1 MARRPVDYTAQMQ
14 AVEDRRRQQEEKQ
27 RKEAQREQQLRERQ
41 ALSYGQVAIAI
52 LGDRITI
59 DEFAGRLL
67 DSRDQGTANP
77 QLKTEW
83 TARGATHF
91 PPGGSGKPHRK
102 SAASNGAA
110 GSNGAAENGDHHNG
124 HQPPAPRPSRARP
137 TAPPA
142 TDDLLGGIAA
152 DRPGSGTAAKGGG
165 DGEQP

>member
-52 LGDRITI
+52 LGDRISI

-77 QLKTEW
+77 QLKTGW
-83 TARGATHF
+83 TARGATDF
-91 PPGGSGKPHRK
+91 PPGGGSKPHRK
-102 SAASNGAA
+102 SSASNGAA
-110 GSNGAAENGDHHNG
+110 GSNGAVGNGEHPNG
-124 HQPPAPRPSRARP
+124 HQPPAPKPSRTRP
-137 TAPPA
+137 TPSPA

-152 DRPGSGTAAKGGG
+152 DRPGSGTAAKGGD

>member
-14 AVEDRRRQQEEKQ
+14 AVEDRRRQQEERQ
-27 RKEAQREQQLRERQ
+27 RKEQQREQQLRERQ

-77 QLKTEW
+77 QLKTGW

-110 GSNGAAENGDHHNG
+110 GSHGAAGNGEPHNG
-124 HQPPAPRPSRARP
+124 HQPPARPSRARP
-137 TAPPA
+137 TPPPA

-152 DRPGSGTAAKGGG
+152 DRPGAGTAAKGGD